1 MKNEYVRPDVMECLL
16 VADGVMASSQN
27 GMLDIRIGDDV
38 ECGTTDAGR
47 GRGEWGNL
55 WKSVEIRTHLLDL

>member
-47 GRGEWGNL
+47 GRGEWGTL
-55 WKSVEIRTHLLDL
+55 WK